1 MRRRGEETG
10 REGASE
16 RLPRRSV
23 FLNLFLSMVVFGVL
37 IGLIFPPFA
46 EIVLDVDE
54 ALSAYFFAMCV
65 AAGAIV
71 GLFNFLLFRLVV
83 SRAIDRV
90 AGAMRGM
97 LASMESAERMD
108 DGASLKLP
116 ISTRDAIGR
125 IERSFNEMA
134 DAVAR
139 RVNLEWSTRSL
150 LSLLSTSVELP
161 DVAGR
166 ILRGLVDASGAMA
179 GLIYCDTGEG
189 FDRVADTGVDITEH
203 VPERL
208 SARLGPVTGAMQS
221 GQITALTP
229 GEGGLQWIRHS
240 TPLGRFQPGSI
251 VLVPLTAKG
260 QAAGIAI
267 LACDA
272 RTLTAGQRQL
282 LEAMRTQV
290 APHLQNAVLHGKIR
304 DLAAIDDLTRILNRR
319 FGVRRLN
326 EEFSRSVR
334 HGVPVSAVM
343 FDIDHFKQFNDAQG
357 HDAGDAVLKHVSR
370 LTEKHVRVGDVA
382 CRYGGE
388 EFLIIEPGV
397 GMAESARV
405 AERLRSV
412 IQTSPVTWEEKALEV
427 TASFG
432 VATWPLVPA
441 SSAEELISAAD
452 KALYQAKESGRN
464 RVCVHRGDTIVA
476 GAGVA
481 AEGA

>member
-179 GLIYCDTGEG
+179 GLIYCDKARASTGW
-189 FDRVADTGVDITEH
+189 
-203 VPERL
+203 P
-208 SARLGPVTGAMQS
+208 
-221 GQITALTP
+221 
-229 GEGGLQWIRHS
+229 
-240 TPLGRFQPGSI
+240 
-251 VLVPLTAKG
+251 
-260 QAAGIAI
+260 
-267 LACDA
+267 
-272 RTLTAGQRQL
+272 
-282 LEAMRTQV
+282 
-290 APHLQNAVLHGKIR
+290 
-304 DLAAIDDLTRILNRR
+304 TR
-319 FGVRRLN
+319 GW
-326 EEFSRSVR
+326 
-334 HGVPVSAVM
+334 
-343 FDIDHFKQFNDAQG
+343 
-357 HDAGDAVLKHVSR
+357 
-370 LTEKHVRVGDVA
+370 
-382 CRYGGE
+382 
-388 EFLIIEPGV
+388 
-397 GMAESARV
+397 
-405 AERLRSV
+405 
-412 IQTSPVTWEEKALEV
+412 TSPSTCRN
-427 TASFG
+427 AS
-432 VATWPLVPA
+432 APA
-441 SSAEELISAAD
+441 W
-452 KALYQAKESGRN
+452 GR
-464 RVCVHRGDTIVA
+464 
-476 GAGVA
+476 
-481 AEGA
+481 